1 MKLKC
6 VGMALGIVLMVAA
19 ACFGSAGGA
28 SEAPLAVA
36 LEPIFQFKPVVD
48 GEEVVHDFVIQNR
61 GTAELEIQRVQ
72 TG

>member
-1 MKLKC
+1 MKLRYL
-6 VGMALGIVLMVAA
+6 GMSLGIVLMVAG

-28 SEAPLAVA
+28 PEAPLAVA

-48 GEEVVHDFVIQNR
+48 GQEVVHDFIIQNR
-61 GTAELEIQRVQ
+61 GTAELEIERVQ

>member
-1 MKLKC
+1 MKSKC
-6 VGMALGIVLMVAA
+6 AGISLGLVLMVAA
-19 ACFGSAGGA
+19 VCFGSAGGA

-36 LEPIFQFKPVVD
+36 LDPIFQFKPVVD
-48 GEEVVHDFVIQNR
+48 GEEVVHDFIIQNR

>member
-6 VGMALGIVLMVAA
+6 VGISVGIVFMLAA
-19 ACFGSAGGA
+19 ACFGAAGG
-28 SEAPLAVA
+28 SSDAPLAVA

-48 GEEVVHDFVIQNR
+48 GEEVVHDFIIQNR
-61 GTAELEIQRVQ
+61 GTAELQIEKVQ